1 MYCNKCGNQIK
12 DDALFCDK
20 CGAKIEK
27 NNSENNASNVN
38 NVNNENVSSEQNA
51 NIITPS
57 KNFDLLTIGAAILS
71 IISTF
76 LPFITISFFGTTLQK
91 SYFDGD
97 GKIIVIISILAIVF
111 SVLNKKIAVIVCGII
126 NLSILIFDTVNIT
139 SFAGQNE
146 AANEIVK
153 SMIIKG
159 PGYYLLFIASIG
171 LVAAGVYSKFKENN
185 NGVNEALNLTN
196 IKNKIVNLTNSVSDK
211 AKSVDIKDGKTKK
224 VLAVLVGIIVL
235 VVAIIFGL
243 SLRNPGKFVK
253 NMYGEEQYKFRDG
266 TFAKNKWVTHNGKEY
281 HFDDSGK
288 MQKNAWV
295 GIYYVD
301 EKGVKRKNY
310 FVNDGE
316 DTYYLKN
323 NGRLARDELV
333 DIDGKTYAFDNDGK
347 NLKNQLW
354 KNATPSYTAYVNNSG
369 YVVKDVQGS
378 WHNSD
383 GQDIYIKD
391 AKTGELIISDWLKD
405 EQTGKYIF
413 YDENGIKQRD
423 KIIVEMDLGVGKY
436 RHIYDETTSYATEL
450 VARLYESVLEEN
462 GLNLHTNNS
471 YYYVDSS
478 GYMVKNITKEISGTE
493 WTFDDEGRGI
503 RKLWIQGKY
512 NNSNENYIINKKKI
526 VGTSFY
532 DSKNEKTAFLDL
544 CLDKTD
550 IAFFVYNDK
559 YEKLENNYRYIEDDY
574 TLLLSSRVNKN
585 YVFTGT
591 MKGKSDRIFIDDNR
605 ARTTV
610 KNHLI
615 TGQPFFL
622 ILKEKGNYS
631 KTYVFYIDPQNF
643 PKAYDDTFAIKN
655 GWRGDSY
662 YVNNIKVTN
671 AWQEYNGDWYYLG
684 PDGNIVKNKWVD
696 NEYYVDKDGKM
707 LKDTTTPD
715 GYKVDKDGKYI
726 E

>member
-27 NNSENNASNVN
+27 NNSENNASNI
-38 NVNNENVSSEQNA
+38 NNENVSSEQKA

-57 KNFDLLTIGAAILS
+57 KNFDLLTVGAAILS

-97 GKIIVIISILAIVF
+97 GKIIVIIAILAIIF
-111 SVLNKKIAVIVCGII
+111 SVLDKKIAVIVCGVI
-126 NLSILIFDTVNIT
+126 NLSILVFDTFNIT

-159 PGYYLLFIASIG
+159 PGYYLLFVASIG
-171 LVAAGVYSKFKENN
+171 LVIAGIYNKLNTNN
-185 NGVNEALNLTN
+185 KKIDEVLNLKNINRKLITLTN
-196 IKNKIVNLTNSVSDK
+196 NISDKVKSVNLKD
-211 AKSVDIKDGKTKK
+211 AKIKKI
-224 VLAVLVGIIVL
+224 LAGLVGVIVL
-235 VVAIIFGL
+235 VLAIIFGL

-288 MQKNAWV
+288 MQKNAWI

-310 FVNDGE
+310 FVNAGE

-323 NGRLARDELV
+323 NGKLARNELV
-333 DIDGKTYAFDNDGK
+333 DIGGKTYAFDDDGK

-354 KNATPSYTAYVNNSG
+354 ENATPSYAAYVNKDG
-369 YVVKDVQGS
+369 YIVKDVQGS
-378 WHNSD
+378 WYSSD
-383 GQDIYIKD
+383 GQEIYIKD
-391 AKTGELIISDWLKD
+391 SKTGAIVVSDWLKD
-405 EQTGKYIF
+405 EQSGKYSF
-413 YDENGIKQRD
+413 YDENGIKQSD

-436 RHIYDETTSYATEL
+436 NYIYDETTSYATEL

-462 GLNLHTNNS
+462 GLNLYTNNS
-471 YYYVDSS
+471 YYYVDPS
-478 GYMVKNITKEISGTE
+478 GYMVKNTTKEIGGTE
-493 WTFDDEGRGI
+493 WTFDNDGKGT
-503 RKLWIQGKY
+503 RKLWIERKY
-512 NNSNENYIINKKKI
+512 SNSNENYIINKKKI
-526 VGTSFY
+526 IGTSY
-532 DSKNEKTAFLDL
+532 NDSKNEKTAFLDL
-544 CLDKTD
+544 CFDKSD
-550 IAFFVYNDK
+550 IAFFVYDDK
-559 YEKLENNYRYIEDDY
+559 YEKIENNYRYIEDDY

-591 MKGKSDRIFIDDNR
+591 MKGKSDRIFIDNNS

-622 ILKEKGNYS
+622 LLREKGSYS
-631 KTYVFYIDPQNF
+631 RTYVFWIDTFNF
-643 PKAYDDTFAIKN
+643 PQIYDDTFAIKN

-662 YVNNIKVTN
+662 YVNNIKITN
-671 AWQEYNGDWYYLG
+671 QWQEYNGDWYYLG
-684 PDGNIVKNKWVD
+684 SDGNIVKNKWVD
-696 NEYYVDKDGKM
+696 NEYYVDKNGKM

-715 GYKVDKDGKYI
+715 GYKVDKNGKYI
-726 E
+726 K

>member
-38 NVNNENVSSEQNA
+38 NENVSSEQNA

-57 KNFDLLTIGAAILS
+57 KNFDLLIIVAAILS

-76 LPFITISFFGTTLQK
+76 LPFITISFFGTPLQK

-126 NLSILIFDTVNIT
+126 NLSILIFDTFNIT

-281 HFDDSGK
+281 HFDENGII
-288 MQKNAWV
+288 QKDKWV
-295 GIYYVD
+295 DEYYYVD
-301 EKGVKRKNY
+301 ENGVKRKNY
-310 FVNDGE
+310 FLEYND
-316 DTYYLKN
+316 DKYYLKSD
-323 NGRLARDELV
+323 GKYAKKELV
-333 DIDGKTYAFDNDGK
+333 DISGATYAFDDEGK
-347 NLKNQLW
+347 LKSNTLW
-354 KNATPSYTAYVNNSG
+354 ENATPSYTAYVNKDGTIRKTKG
-369 YVVKDVQGS
+369 YYDVDNYQTIYVKD
-378 WHNSD
+378 N
-383 GQDIYIKD
+383 
-391 AKTGELIISDWLKD
+391 KTGALVTSEWLKNSN
-405 EQTGKYIF
+405 TGKYNFFNEAGVMEKDVRIECF
-413 YDENGIKQRD
+413 KYGDNSNYFVCRDDKKIENNTL
-423 KIIVEMDLGVGKY
+423 KIILGM
-436 RHIYDETTSYATEL
+436 SSEL
-450 VARLYESVLEEN
+450 VKD
-462 GLNLHTNNS
+462 GLTVD
-471 YYYVDSS
+471 YYYVDEDGNMLTDTSKYID
-478 GYMVKNITKEISGTE
+478 GNK
-493 WTFDDEGRGI
+493 WTFDSEGKATI
-503 RKLWIQGKY
+503 DLWGHK
-512 NNSNENYIINKKKI
+512 NYINTNQQYLINQTKYEGI
-526 VGTSFY
+526 YFTDAIY
-532 DSKNEKTAFLDL
+532 DSKEAHLEIVVDKSDVTLFL
-544 CLDKTD
+544 
-550 IAFFVYNDK
+550 
-559 YEKLENNYRYIEDDY
+559 YEGENRKQIKNNYSYIDEDYDITMY
-574 TLLLSSRVNKN
+574 SKACSPSYN
-585 YVFTGT
+585 FTGT
-591 MKGKSDRIFIDDNR
+591 MDGKSDRVRVDR
-605 ARTTV
+605 HQAVTTIL
-610 KNHLI
+610 NHLQ
-615 TGQPFFL
+615 TGMGFV
-622 ILKEKGNYS
+622 IRIINDSYYS
-631 KTYVFYIDPQNF
+631 KKYVFYVDPQNF
-643 PKAYDDTFAIKN
+643 PQVYDDTFAIKN

-671 AWQEYNGDWYYLG
+671 QWQEYNGDWYYLG
-684 PDGNIVKNKWVD
+684 SDGNIVKNKWVD

-707 LKDTTTPD
+707 LKDTITPD
-715 GYKVDKDGKYI
+715 GYKVDKNGKYI
-726 E
+726 K